1 MTSEEKILIQAE
13 VVQFLQS
20 TAEDQKT
27 LLLDVLLSGDGH
39 ALVHHILST
48 RAAYAQRR
56 ADALNYLL
64 RAMTAEHPLSAP
76 QAPAEPPQP
85 VPRVPMPQGV

>member
-1 MTSEEKILIQAE
+1 MTSEEKVLIQAE

-20 TAEDQKT
+20 TAEEQKT
-27 LLLDVLLSGDGH
+27 LLLDVLLSGDGYS
-39 ALVHHILST
+39 LVYQVLST
-48 RAAYAQRR
+48 QAAYAQQR

-64 RAMTAEHPLSAP
+64 RAMSAEHPLQAP